1 MRVVVLPGMDG
12 GADLSAAFRA
22 ELPSAIESLGVEY
35 PVDEALGYDELEG
48 LVRDELSRSSAPT
61 VLLAES
67 FSGPIAVR
75 IGAAPPVN
83 LIGVLLVA
91 SFVESP
97 VPAALRHLVGSY
109 LFWAPPPRA
118 LVRRFMLD
126 DAASDAVLADVI
138 SAIGRVRPRVLAAR
152 ARAIMTVD
160 ARAELGRIT
169 LPLRY
174 LEARH
179 DRLVAVREGL
189 VRCRP
194 DLDLQVIDAPHLVLA
209 SRPTAAARALEA
221 FIGTIRSTE

>member
-22 ELPSAIESLGVEY
+22 KLPGAIESLGVEY
-35 PVDEALGYDELEG
+35 PVDEALGYDGLEG
-48 LVRDELSRSSAPT
+48 LVRAVLGASPAPT
-61 VLLAES
+61 VLVAES

-75 IGAAPPVN
+75 IGASPPAN
-83 LIGVLLVA
+83 LVGVVLVA

-126 DAASDAVLADVI
+126 PAASDADVADVI
-138 SAIGRVRPRVLAAR
+138 DAIARVRPSVLAAR

-160 ARAELGRIT
+160 AREELGRIT

-174 LEARH
+174 LEAGR
-179 DRLVAVREGL
+179 DRLVAAREAL
-189 VRCRP
+189 LRCRP
-194 DLDLQVIDAPHLVLA
+194 DLELELIDAPHLVLK
-209 SRPTAAARALEA
+209 SRPSAAASALHE
-221 FIGTIRSTE
+221 FIGTLLTAQ